1 MHEHTAILFCSLLIF
16 VFGLF
21 SRLAERS
28 PISAPMFF
36 LAVGI
41 LVSPIGLDLYHLEFN
56 GEVVKLVAEIT
67 LIVIL
72 FVDASM
78 IRYNRLLE
86 TLAGIP
92 ARLLLVGLP
101 LTMFLGSLVLW
112 MLFPSMEVWLV
123 VMVALIL
130 SPTDAALGQAVIKSK
145 KVPDRIRESI
155 SIESGLNDGIALPPI
170 LVCIAVLVEGAGAID
185 YSGKWAIFMAQQ
197 LTLGPLVGGLVGW
210 AGGTLLEK
218 ASAKGWVEAT
228 FQRLAALPLALLAFA
243 AAEMVN
249 GNGFIAAFF
258 SGLLLG
264 VTTPEVRERVQEF
277 GEAISQM
284 LSFFVF
290 MVLGMVMVPLAMD
303 HWTWMSLIYALF
315 SLTVIRMVPVA
326 ISLVGSGLDKFT
338 IAFIGWFGPRGI
350 ASILYLLIAGIDI
363 GFAGYEVGLS
373 IIVLTVLLSTFL
385 HGVTALPFTKMF
397 DSRWTPG

>member
-28 PISAPMFF
+28 PVSAPMFF

-56 GEVVKLVAEIT
+56 GEAVKLVAEIT
-67 LIVIL
+67 LIMIL

-78 IRYNRLLE
+78 IRYDRLLE

-92 ARLLLVGLP
+92 ARLLMIGLP
-101 LTMFLGSLVLW
+101 LTMVLGSLVLW
-112 MLFPSMEVWLV
+112 MLFPSMEIWLV

-130 SPTDAALGQAVIKSK
+130 SPTDAALGQAVIKSER
-145 KVPDRIRESI
+145 VPNRIRESI

-170 LVCIAVLVEGAGAID
+170 LVCIAVLVEGASAID
-185 YSGKWAIFMAQQ
+185 YSGKWAIFMVQQ

-243 AAEMVN
+243 AAEMVH

-303 HWTWMSLIYALF
+303 HWTWMSLVYALL

-326 ISLVGSGLDKFT
+326 ISLIGSGLDNFT
-338 IAFIGWFGPRGI
+338 IAFVGWFGPRGI
-350 ASILYLLIAGIDI
+350 ASVLYLLIAGIDI
-363 GFAGYEVGLS
+363 GFAGFEVGLS

-385 HGVTALPFTKMF
+385 HGVTALPLTKMF
-397 DSRWTPG
+397 DSR